1 MTRRSLA
8 AVLVVSLAACG
19 PRAGTYGGAAGP
31 SSSHYLSKDEIAAIP
46 NVFPTTFVAPTH
58 TAFLPMYERMKELQ
72 NPALLG
78 QLVSTLIGLGDLRV
92 PVTVE
97 ECGEVSAHYAPA
109 TQTITICYEFIAN
122 ANRLAGKPESE
133 WFALDRN
140 AAAVLAFTALHEMG
154 HALIDVL
161 DLRVGSN
168 EEEDVADQFA
178 FLILT
183 NANDAE
189 LVNDIMVAPA
199 VFFHHHGLEQDQAG
213 GPAADDVHSPS
224 AQRAFEAV
232 CILYGRHRDRDI
244 GVALDGQAAGCI
256 THAGEV
262 IDRWNGYLAAYTRID
277 TGRTFSAGR

>member
-1 MTRRSLA
+1 MTRLL
-8 AVLVVSLAACG
+8 VLPVLSLAACVSG
-19 PRAGTYGGAAGP
+19 GGGGGASAP
-31 SSSHYLSKDEIAAIP
+31 ASSHYLTDDEIAAIP
-46 NVFPTTFVAPTH
+46 NVFPTTFVPPEHA
-58 TAFLPMYERMKELQ
+58 AFQPMYERMVELQ
-72 NPALLG
+72 NPTVLG
-78 QLVSTLIGLGDLRV
+78 KLVSTLISLGDLHV
-92 PVTVE
+92 PISVE
-97 ECGEVSAHYAPA
+97 ECGEVDAHYVPS
-109 TQTITICYEFIAN
+109 TQTIKICYEFIAN
-122 ANRLAGKPESE
+122 ANRLAGKPEAE
-133 WFALDRN
+133 WFTLDRN

-161 DLRVGSN
+161 DLRVRSD

-232 CILYGRHRDRDI
+232 CILYGRHRDRDL
-244 GVALDGQAAGCI
+244 GVALDAQAAGCI

-277 TGRTFSAGR
+277 TGRTFSAGP